1 MTHYSIGFSPCPN
14 DTFIFDALIHERI
27 NMGTSHFNP
36 QLLDVEALNKAA
48 ASSLLDVTKLSFSA
62 FAFVSEQYQ
71 ILPSGSALGRG
82 CGPLI
87 VSKNKL
93 ELSDLKNLR
102 IAIPGK
108 YTTANL
114 LMSIFMKE
122 EVEIHEMLFSDIED
136 AVLSGICDAGLIIH
150 ENRFT
155 YAQKGLHKVADMG
168 ELWEQRTGLP
178 IPLGCIAIKRSLPD
192 FEKRTIGELIKSSVQ
207 FAFDN
212 PLASENYVMQHAAE
226 MSKEVQRQ
234 HIELYVNE
242 FSIDLAKEGQR
253 AIRMLFQ
260 EGITSGILPEL
271 KEPIFVE

>member
-27 NMGTSHFNP
+27 NVGTTHFSP

-48 ASSLLDVTKLSFSA
+48 SSSLLDVTKLSYSA
-62 FAFVSEQYQ
+62 FAFVSEDYQ

-102 IAIPGK
+102 IAIPGR

-114 LMSIFMKE
+114 LMSIFVKD
-122 EVEIHEMLFSDIED
+122 EVEKREMLFSDIEE

-155 YAQKGLHKVADMG
+155 YAEKGLHKVADMG
-168 ELWEQRTGLP
+168 ELWEQKTGLP
-178 IPLGCIAIKRSLPD
+178 IPLGCIAVKRSLPE
-192 FEKRTIGELIKSSVQ
+192 FEKRNIGELIKSSVQ
-207 FAFDN
+207 YAFDN
-212 PLASENYVMQHAAE
+212 PLASESYVMQHAAE

-234 HIELYVNE
+234 HIELYVNK
-242 FSIDLAKEGQR
+242 FSIDLAKEGQN
-253 AIRMLFQ
+253 AILTLFQ
-260 EGITSGILPEL
+260 EGINSGLLPDL

>member
-1 MTHYSIGFSPCPN
+1 MTQYSIGFSPCPN

-27 NMGTSHFNP
+27 NVGTSHFNP

-48 ASSLLDVTKLSFSA
+48 ASSLLDVTKLSYSA
-62 FAFVSEQYQ
+62 FAFVSEDYQ

-93 ELSDLKNLR
+93 QLSDLKNLR

-114 LMSIFMKE
+114 LMSIFVKD
-122 EVEIHEMLFSDIED
+122 EVEKLEMLFSDIED

-168 ELWEQRTGLP
+168 ELWEQKTGLP
-178 IPLGCIAIKRSLPD
+178 IPLGCIAVKRSLPD
-192 FEKRTIGELIKSSVQ
+192 FEKRSIGELIKSSIQ
-207 FAFDN
+207 HAFENTSD
-212 PLASENYVMQHAAE
+212 SEKYVMDHAAE

-234 HIELYVNE
+234 HIELYVNK
-242 FSIDLAKEGQR
+242 FSLDLAEEGRR

-260 EGITSGILPEL
+260 EGINSGLLPDL

>member
-122 EVEIHEMLFSDIED
+122 QVEIHEMLFSDIED